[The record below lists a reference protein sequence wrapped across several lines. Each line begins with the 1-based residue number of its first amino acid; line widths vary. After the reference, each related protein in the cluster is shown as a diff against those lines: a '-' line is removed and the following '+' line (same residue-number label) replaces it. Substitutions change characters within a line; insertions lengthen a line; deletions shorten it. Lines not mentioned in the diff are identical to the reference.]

1 MNFDRDRSGTV
12 EPHELQ
18 QALVTFGYNL
28 SPQAMGVLLRRYSVD
43 GRVKFDSFVALCVRL
58 KALTSELWRIVSS
71 CLDHYIQRF
80 LAILQQKM
88 LEAIM

>member
-28 SPQAMGVLLRRYSVD
+28 SPQAQGVMLRRYSNQ
-43 GRVKFDSFVALCVRL
+43 GRVPFDAFVALCVRL
-58 KALTSELWRIVSS
+58 RILTSKWWVDYYYFVVVVVVVVVVVIVVVI
-71 CLDHYIQRF
+71 C
-80 LAILQQKM
+80 
-88 LEAIM
+88 